1 MERRL
6 FDMKKPRQKKT
17 LLLLLYAATL
27 CFVSCSKTPRA
38 DRIFT
43 NGHIITMNEDMPE
56 AEAFASEEGFII
68 AVGTNTAIR
77 KAYPLAEE
85 VDLGGKNVMPGI
97 IESHGHMLN
106 LGRIKMRVD
115 LQGIDDPGEVV
126 QKLKERVAETA
137 PGEWIDGWGWDDGV
151 WKEQMTAI
159 GPELSAVSPDNPV
172 WFAGLH
178 GYNGWANAKALEK
191 AGITKDTPD
200 PEGGQIYKAPGTG
213 EPTGVL
219 ANAAQ
224 GLVTRLMPDLKI
236 EQREKAFE
244 IAGEE
249 LLKNGLTSV
258 HDARISRKD
267 LDALQSLRAKK
278 NLKVRYYV
286 MLDCTDEELIEPY
299 LQNGPEIDADN
310 WLTIRCIKIFQDGS
324 LGTRSALMLEPYSDA
339 PDVLGVATTSQ
350 EEIESL
356 TKRSLQAG
364 MQVAT
369 HAIGDRSNRVTLD
382 AYEASIKA
390 VPGAKDHRL
399 RIEHAQVV
407 ALEDIPR
414 FKELDI
420 ITSMQPP
427 HATSDMPWAEDRV
440 GPERIKGAYAWR
452 SFLDAGVRVPLNSD
466 FPGETLNPF
475 YGMYAAETRQTPEGK
490 PEGGWYPEQC
500 LTRKEVLYAYTVE
513 AAYSGFEE
521 HIKGQIAPGMLAD
534 FIVISDNI
542 LTIPSTALLSLEVE
556 RTYVGGQLVYSRDT
570 DRQQHTGW
578 AKPPSQYPG
587 QTNDSRRFADSAAK
601 GFRSVSA
608 RRKTSSPTR

>member
-1 MERRL
+1 MR
-6 FDMKKPRQKKT
+6 KPKLKKT
-17 LLLLLYAATL
+17 LYLLLCAAIL
-27 CFVSCSKTPRA
+27 CLVSCSRTPQA

-43 NGHIITMNEDMPE
+43 NGHIITMNEDIPE
-56 AEAFASEEGFII
+56 AEAFAVKEGFII
-68 AVGTNTAIR
+68 AVGTNAEMR
-77 KAYPLAEE
+77 KAYPRAEE
-85 VDLGGKNVMPGI
+85 VGLDGKDVMPGI

-106 LGRIKMRVD
+106 LGRIEMRID
-115 LQGIDDPGEVV
+115 LQGVNNPREVV
-126 QKLKERVAETA
+126 RKLRQRVAETT
-137 PGEWIDGWGWDDGV
+137 PGEWIEGWGWDDGA

-159 GPELSAVSPDNPV
+159 SYELSVVSPDNPV
-172 WFAGLH
+172 WFGGLH
-178 GYNGWANAKALEK
+178 GYNGWANAKALEM
-191 AGITKDTPD
+191 AGITKDTLD
-200 PEGGQIYKAPGTG
+200 PEGGKINRDPETG
-213 EPTGVL
+213 VPTGIL

-224 GLVTRLMPDLKI
+224 AIVTRLIPALTV
-236 EQREKAFE
+236 EQREKALE

-258 HDARISRKD
+258 HDARITSKD
-267 LDALQSLRAKK
+267 LDALRSLKTKK
-278 NLKVRYYV
+278 KLKVRYYV

-299 LQNGPEIDADN
+299 LQNGPEIDPEN

-339 PDVLGVATTSQ
+339 PDVLGVMTTSQ
-350 EEIESL
+350 EEIERL
-356 TKRSLQAG
+356 TTRSLQAG

-369 HAIGDRSNRVTLD
+369 HAIGDRSNRITLD
-382 AYEASIKA
+382 AYEASLRA
-390 VPGAKDHRL
+390 VPGAKDRRL
-399 RIEHAQVV
+399 RIEHAQVI

-420 ITSMQPP
+420 IASMQPP

-475 YGMYAAETRQTPEGK
+475 YGMYAAETRQTPGGK

-500 LTRKEVLYAYTVE
+500 LTREEVLYAYTVE
-513 AAYSGFEE
+513 SAYSGFEE

-542 LTIPSTALLSLEVE
+542 LTIPSKALLSLKVE
-556 RTYVGGQLVYSRDT
+556 RTFIGGQLVYSMN
-570 DRQQHTGW
+570 
-578 AKPPSQYPG
+578 AE
-587 QTNDSRRFADSAAK
+587 
-601 GFRSVSA
+601 
-608 RRKTSSPTR
+608 

>member
-1 MERRL
+1 MRNTKFE
-6 FDMKKPRQKKT
+6 KT
-17 LLLLLYAATL
+17 LYLLLCTAIFFL
-27 CFVSCSKTPRA
+27 VSCSRTGQA

-56 AEAFASEEGFII
+56 AEAFAVKEGFIT
-68 AVGTNTAIR
+68 AVGTNEEIR
-77 KAYPLAEE
+77 EAYPLAEE
-85 VDLGGKNVMPGI
+85 KDLGGKDVMPGI

-106 LGRIKMRVD
+106 LGRIEMRVD
-115 LQGIDDPGEVV
+115 LQGVNDPQEVI
-126 QKLKERVAETA
+126 QKLKERIAETN
-137 PGEWIDGWGWDDGV
+137 PGEWIEGWGWDDGA

-159 GPELSAVSPDNPV
+159 SHELSKVSSENPA

-178 GYNGWANAKALEK
+178 GYNGWANAKALEM

-200 PEGGQIYKAPGTG
+200 PEGGKIYKDPESG
-213 EPTGVL
+213 EPTGIL

-224 GLVTRLMPDLKI
+224 GMVTRLIPPLTV

-244 IAGEE
+244 IAGKE

-258 HDARISRKD
+258 HDARIASKD
-267 LDALQSLRAKK
+267 LDALRSLKAQKK
-278 NLKVRYYV
+278 LKVRYYV
-286 MLDCTDEELIEPY
+286 MLDCTDEALIEPY
-299 LQNGPEIDADN
+299 LQNGPEIDPDH
-310 WLTIRCIKIFQDGS
+310 WLTIRCIKVFQDGS
-324 LGTRSALMLEPYSDA
+324 LGTRSALMLESYSDA
-339 PDVLGVATTSQ
+339 PDVLGVSTTSQ
-350 EEIESL
+350 EEIERL
-356 TKRSLQAG
+356 TIRALQAG

-369 HAIGDRSNRVTLD
+369 HAIGDRSNRITLD
-382 AYEASIKA
+382 AYEAAIRA

-420 ITSMQPP
+420 VTSMQPP

-452 SFLDAGVRVPLNSD
+452 SFLDAGVHVPLNSD

-475 YGMYAAETRQTPEGK
+475 YGMYAAETRQTPDGK

-500 LTRKEVLYAYTVE
+500 LTREEVLYAYTVE
-513 AAYSGFEE
+513 SAYAGFEE
-521 HIKGQIAPGMLAD
+521 QIKGQIAPGMLAD

-542 LTIPSTALLSLEVE
+542 LTISSKALLSLKVE
-556 RTYVGGQLVYSRDT
+556 QTYIGGQLVYST
-570 DRQQHTGW
+570 NTG
-578 AKPPSQYPG
+578 
-587 QTNDSRRFADSAAK
+587 R
-601 GFRSVSA
+601 
-608 RRKTSSPTR
+608 

>member
-1 MERRL
+1 VKTSLFLITLLLTKRSLDGIGNKGLQMVERRL
-6 FDMKKPRQKKT
+6 FDIRKPKLKKI
-17 LLLLLYAATL
+17 LYLLLYTAIL
-27 CFVSCSKTPRA
+27 CLVSCSEKPRA
-38 DRIFT
+38 DRILT
-43 NGHIITMNEDMPE
+43 NGHVITLNEDMPE
-56 AEAFASEEGFII
+56 AEAFAVKGGFII
-68 AVGTNTAIR
+68 AAGTNAKMR
-77 KAYPLAEE
+77 EAYPLAEE
-85 VDLGGKNVMPGI
+85 VDLDGKDVMPGI

-106 LGRIKMRVD
+106 LGRIKMRID
-115 LQGIDDPGEVV
+115 LQSVNDPREVV
-126 QKLKERVAETA
+126 KKLRERVAKTN
-137 PGEWIDGWGWDDGV
+137 PGEWIDGWGWDDGA

-159 GPELSAVSPDNPV
+159 SHELSDVSPDNPV

-178 GYNGWANAKALEK
+178 GYNGWANAKALEM

-200 PEGGQIYKAPGTG
+200 PEGGKIYKNSETGT
-213 EPTGVL
+213 PTGIL

-224 GLVTRLMPDLKI
+224 SMVTRLMPPLTV
-236 EQREKAFE
+236 EQRKKAFE

-258 HDARISRKD
+258 HDARITRKD
-267 LDALQSLRAKK
+267 LDALRSLKTKK
-278 NLKVRYYV
+278 KLKVRYYV

-299 LQNGPEIDADN
+299 LQNGPEIDPDN
-310 WLTIRCIKIFQDGS
+310 WLTIRCIKVFQDGS
-324 LGTRSALMLEPYSDA
+324 LGTWSALMLEPYSDA
-339 PDVLGVATTSQ
+339 PDVLGVTTTSQ
-350 EEIESL
+350 EEIERL
-356 TKRSLQAG
+356 TIRSLKAG

-369 HAIGDRSNRVTLD
+369 HAIGDRSNRITLD

-390 VPGAKDHRL
+390 VPGAKGHRL

-420 ITSMQPP
+420 IASMQPP

-466 FPGETLNPF
+466 FPGEALNPF
-475 YGMYAAETRQTPEGK
+475 YGMYATETRQTPDGK

-500 LTRKEVLYAYTVE
+500 LTREEVLYAYTVE
-513 AAYSGFEE
+513 SAYSGFEE

-542 LTIPSTALLSLEVE
+542 LTIPSKALLSLKVE
-556 RTYVGGQLVYSRDT
+556 RTYIGGQLVYSMNAER
-570 DRQQHTGW
+570 
-578 AKPPSQYPG
+578 
-587 QTNDSRRFADSAAK
+587 
-601 GFRSVSA
+601 
-608 RRKTSSPTR
+608 

>member
-1 MERRL
+1 MRKPKL
-6 FDMKKPRQKKT
+6 KKILY
-17 LLLLLYAATL
+17 LLLCTAIL
-27 CFVSCSKTPRA
+27 CLVSCSRTPQA

-43 NGHIITMNEDMPE
+43 NGHIITMNVNMPE
-56 AEAFASEEGFII
+56 AEAFAVEEGFII
-68 AVGTNTAIR
+68 ALGTNAEMR
-77 KAYPLAEE
+77 EAYPFAEE
-85 VDLGGKNVMPGI
+85 VDLDGKDIMPGI

-106 LGRIKMRVD
+106 LGRSEMRVD
-115 LQGIDDPGEVV
+115 LQGVNDPREVV
-126 QKLKERVAETA
+126 QKLRKRVAETT
-137 PGEWIDGWGWDDGV
+137 PGEWIDGWGWDDGA

-159 GPELSAVSPDNPV
+159 SQELSSVSPDNPV

-178 GYNGWANAKALEK
+178 GYNGWANAKALDM

-200 PEGGQIYKAPGTG
+200 PEGGKIYKDSETG
-213 EPTGVL
+213 APTGIL

-224 GLVTRLMPDLKI
+224 GMVKRLMPPLTV

-258 HDARISRKD
+258 HDARITRKD
-267 LDALQSLRAKK
+267 LDALRSLKAKK
-278 NLKVRYYV
+278 KLKVRYYV

-299 LQNGPEIDADN
+299 LQNGPEIDPDN

-324 LGTRSALMLEPYSDA
+324 LGTRSALMFEPYSDA
-339 PDVLGVATTSQ
+339 PDVLGVTTTSQ
-350 EEIESL
+350 EEIERL
-356 TKRSLQAG
+356 TTRSLQAG

-369 HAIGDRSNRVTLD
+369 HAIGDRSNRITLD
-382 AYEASIKA
+382 AYEAAIRA

-420 ITSMQPP
+420 VTSMQPP

-440 GPERIKGAYAWR
+440 GSKRIKGAYAWR
-452 SFLDAGVRVPLNSD
+452 LFLDAGVRVPLNSD

-475 YGMYAAETRQTPEGK
+475 SGMYAAETRQTPKGK

-500 LTRKEVLYAYTVE
+500 LKREEVLYAYTVE
-513 AAYSGFEE
+513 SAYSGFEE
-521 HIKGQIAPGMLAD
+521 HIKGQIAPGRLAD

-542 LTIPSTALLSLEVE
+542 LTIPSMALLSLKVE
-556 RTYVGGQLVYSRDT
+556 RTYIGGRLVYSMN
-570 DRQQHTGW
+570 
-578 AKPPSQYPG
+578 A
-587 QTNDSRRFADSAAK
+587 SR
-601 GFRSVSA
+601 
-608 RRKTSSPTR
+608 

>member
-1 MERRL
+1 MRKAKL
-6 FDMKKPRQKKT
+6 KKT
-17 LLLLLYAATL
+17 LYLLLCTAIICL
-27 CFVSCSKTPRA
+27 VSCSRTSQA

-56 AEAFASEEGFII
+56 AEAFALDEGFII
-68 AVGTNTAIR
+68 AVGTNAKIR

-85 VDLGGKNVMPGI
+85 VDLGGKDVMPGI

-106 LGRIKMRVD
+106 LGRIKMRID
-115 LQGIDDPGEVV
+115 LQGINDPREVV
-126 QKLKERVAETA
+126 QKLRERVAETT
-137 PGEWIDGWGWDDGV
+137 PGEWIDGWGWDDGA

-159 GPELSAVSPDNPV
+159 SHELSTVSPDNPV
-172 WFAGLH
+172 WFGGLH
-178 GYNGWANAKALEK
+178 GYNGWANAKALEM

-200 PEGGQIYKAPGTG
+200 PEGGKIYKDPETA
-213 EPTGVL
+213 EPTGIL

-224 GLVTRLMPDLKI
+224 GMVIRLMPALTI

-258 HDARISRKD
+258 HDARITRKD
-267 LDALQSLRAKK
+267 LDALRSLKAKK
-278 NLKVRYYV
+278 KLKVRYYV

-299 LQNGPEIDADN
+299 LQNGPEIDPDN
-310 WLTIRCIKIFQDGS
+310 WLTIRCIKVFQDGS

-339 PDVLGVATTSQ
+339 PDMLGVSTTSQ
-350 EEIESL
+350 EEIERL
-356 TKRSLQAG
+356 TIRSLQAG
-364 MQVAT
+364 IQVAT
-369 HAIGDRSNRVTLD
+369 HAIGDRSNRMTLD
-382 AYEASIKA
+382 AYEASIRA

-407 ALEDIPR
+407 ALKDIPR

-420 ITSMQPP
+420 VASMQPP

-490 PEGGWYPEQC
+490 PEGGWYLEQC
-500 LTRKEVLYAYTVE
+500 LTREEVLYAYTVE
-513 AAYSGFEE
+513 SAYSGFEE

-534 FIVISDNI
+534 FIVISDDI
-542 LTIPSTALLSLEVE
+542 LTIPSKALLSLKVE
-556 RTYVGGQLVYSRDT
+556 QTYIGGQLVYSRNAE
-570 DRQQHTGW
+570 R
-578 AKPPSQYPG
+578 
-587 QTNDSRRFADSAAK
+587 
-601 GFRSVSA
+601 
-608 RRKTSSPTR
+608 

>member
-1 MERRL
+1 MRKPKL
-6 FDMKKPRQKKT
+6 KKILY
-17 LLLLLYAATL
+17 LLLCIAIL
-27 CFVSCSKTPRA
+27 CLISCSKKPQA

-56 AEAFASEEGFII
+56 AEAFAVEEGFII
-68 AVGTNTAIR
+68 AVGTNAEMR
-77 KAYPLAEE
+77 EAYPLAEE
-85 VDLGGKNVMPGI
+85 VDLDGKDVMPGI
-97 IESHGHMLN
+97 IESHGHMLS
-106 LGRIKMRVD
+106 LGRNEMRVD
-115 LQGIDDPGEVV
+115 LQGVNDPREVV
-126 QKLKERVAETA
+126 QKLRERVAETA
-137 PGEWIDGWGWDDGV
+137 PGEWIDGWGWDDGA

-159 GPELSAVSPDNPV
+159 SHELSIVSPDNPV

-178 GYNGWANAKALEK
+178 GYNGWANAKALEM
-191 AGITKDTPD
+191 AGITKDTPE
-200 PEGGQIYKAPGTG
+200 PEGGKIYKDSETG
-213 EPTGVL
+213 APTGIL

-224 GLVTRLMPDLKI
+224 GMVTRLMPPLTV

-258 HDARISRKD
+258 HDARITRKD
-267 LDALQSLRAKK
+267 LDALQSLKTKK
-278 NLKVRYYV
+278 KLKVRYYV

-299 LQNGPEIDADN
+299 LQNGPEIDPDN
-310 WLTIRCIKIFQDGS
+310 WLTIRCIKVFQDGS

-339 PDVLGVATTSQ
+339 PDVLGVTTTSQ

-356 TKRSLQAG
+356 TIRSLQAG

-369 HAIGDRSNRVTLD
+369 HAIGDRSNRITLD
-382 AYEASIKA
+382 AYEASIRA

-420 ITSMQPP
+420 VTSMQPP

-500 LTRKEVLYAYTVE
+500 LTRKEVLHAYTVE
-513 AAYSGFEE
+513 SAYSGFEE

-534 FIVISDNI
+534 FIVISDNT
-542 LTIPSTALLSLEVE
+542 LTIPSKALLSLKVE
-556 RTYVGGQLVYSRDT
+556 RTYIGGQLVYSMNAER
-570 DRQQHTGW
+570 
-578 AKPPSQYPG
+578 
-587 QTNDSRRFADSAAK
+587 
-601 GFRSVSA
+601 
-608 RRKTSSPTR
+608 

>member
-1 MERRL
+1 MAERRL
-6 FDMKKPRQKKT
+6 YDMKKTKLKKT
-17 LLLLLYAATL
+17 LCLLLCAAIL
-27 CFVSCSKTPRA
+27 CLVSCSRKPQA

-56 AEAFASEEGFII
+56 AEAFAVKEGFII
-68 AVGTNTAIR
+68 AAGTNAEMR

-85 VDLGGKNVMPGI
+85 VDLDGKDAMPGI

-106 LGRIKMRVD
+106 LGRSEMRVD
-115 LQGIDDPGEVV
+115 LQGVNDPREVV
-126 QKLKERVAETA
+126 QKLRERVAETA
-137 PGEWIDGWGWDDGV
+137 PGEWIDGWGWDDGA

-159 GPELSAVSPDNPV
+159 SHELSTVSPDNPV

-178 GYNGWANAKALEK
+178 GYNGWANAKALEM

-200 PEGGQIYKAPGTG
+200 PEGGKIYKDPRTG
-213 EPTGVL
+213 APTGIL

-224 GLVTRLMPDLKI
+224 GMATRLMPPLTI
-236 EQREKAFE
+236 EQREKAYD

-258 HDARISRKD
+258 HDARITRKD
-267 LDALQSLRAKK
+267 LDALKSLKAKNK
-278 NLKVRYYV
+278 LKVRYYV

-299 LQNGPEIDADN
+299 LKNGPEVDPDN
-310 WLTIRCIKIFQDGS
+310 WLTIRCIKVFQDGS

-339 PDVLGVATTSQ
+339 PGVLGVTTTSQ
-350 EEIESL
+350 EEIERL
-356 TKRSLQAG
+356 TIRALKAG

-369 HAIGDRSNRVTLD
+369 HAIGDRSNRITLD
-382 AYEASIKA
+382 AYEGAIRA

-414 FKELDI
+414 FKKLDI
-420 ITSMQPP
+420 VTSMQPP

-452 SFLDAGVRVPLNSD
+452 SFLDAGIRVPLNSD

-500 LTRKEVLYAYTVE
+500 LTRKEVLHAYTVE
-513 AAYSGFEE
+513 SAYAGFEE

-542 LTIPSTALLSLEVE
+542 LTIPSKALLSLKVE
-556 RTYVGGQLVYSRDT
+556 RTYIGGQLVYSMN
-570 DRQQHTGW
+570 
-578 AKPPSQYPG
+578 A
-587 QTNDSRRFADSAAK
+587 SR
-601 GFRSVSA
+601 
-608 RRKTSSPTR
+608 

>member
-1 MERRL
+1 MRKSKL
-6 FDMKKPRQKKT
+6 KKT
-17 LLLLLYAATL
+17 VYLLLCTAIL
-27 CFVSCSKTPRA
+27 CLVSCSRSLQA

-43 NGHIITMNEDMPE
+43 NGHIITMNEDMLE
-56 AEAFASEEGFII
+56 AEAFAIEEGFITAI
-68 AVGTNTAIR
+68 GTNAEIR
-77 KAYPLAEE
+77 EAYPLSEE
-85 VDLGGKNVMPGI
+85 VDLGGKDVMPGI

-115 LQGIDDPGEVV
+115 LQGVSDPREVV
-126 QKLKERVAETA
+126 QKLRECVAETP
-137 PGEWIDGWGWDDGV
+137 PGEWIEGWGWDDGA
-151 WKEQMTAI
+151 WKEQMIAI
-159 GPELSAVSPDNPV
+159 SQELSSVSPDNPV

-178 GYNGWANAKALEK
+178 GYNGWANAKALEM

-200 PEGGQIYKAPGTG
+200 PEGGKIHKDSQTG
-213 EPTGVL
+213 EPTGIL

-224 GLVTRLMPDLKI
+224 GLVTRLMPALRV

-258 HDARISRKD
+258 YDARITSKD
-267 LDALQSLRAKK
+267 LDALRSLKAKK
-278 NLKVRYYV
+278 RLKVRYYV

-299 LQNGPEIDADN
+299 LQNGPEIDPDN

-339 PDVLGVATTSQ
+339 PDVLGVTTTSQ
-350 EEIESL
+350 DEIEKL
-356 TKRSLQAG
+356 TIRALQAG

-369 HAIGDRSNRVTLD
+369 HAIGDRSNRITLD
-382 AYEASIKA
+382 AYEAAIKA

-414 FKELDI
+414 FKELDT

-427 HATSDMPWAEDRV
+427 HATSDIPWAEERV

-452 SFLDAGVRVPLNSD
+452 SFLDVGVHVPFNSD

-500 LTRKEVLYAYTVE
+500 LTREEVLHAYTVE
-513 AAYSGFEE
+513 SAYSGFEE

-542 LTIPSTALLSLEVE
+542 LTIPSKALLSLKVE
-556 RTYVGGQLVYSRDT
+556 RTYVGGQLVYSMNAER
-570 DRQQHTGW
+570 
-578 AKPPSQYPG
+578 
-587 QTNDSRRFADSAAK
+587 
-601 GFRSVSA
+601 
-608 RRKTSSPTR
+608 

>member
-1 MERRL
+1 MR
-6 FDMKKPRQKKT
+6 KPELKKT
-17 LLLLLYAATL
+17 LYLLLCTAIL
-27 CFVSCSKTPRA
+27 CLVSCNRKPQA

-56 AEAFASEEGFII
+56 AEAFAIKEGFIT
-68 AVGTNTAIR
+68 AVGTNAEMR
-77 KAYPLAEE
+77 EAYPLAEE
-85 VDLGGKNVMPGI
+85 VDLDGKDVMPGI

-106 LGRIKMRVD
+106 LGRSKMRVD
-115 LQGIDDPGEVV
+115 LQGVNDPREVIE
-126 QKLKERVAETA
+126 KLRERVAETA
-137 PGEWIDGWGWDDGV
+137 PGEWIDGWGWDDGA
-151 WKEQMTAI
+151 WKEQMTAVSQ
-159 GPELSAVSPDNPV
+159 ELSTVSPDNPV

-178 GYNGWANAKALEK
+178 GYNGWANAKALEM

-200 PEGGQIYKAPGTG
+200 PEGGKIYKDSATG
-213 EPTGVL
+213 APTGIL

-224 GLVTRLMPDLKI
+224 GMVTRLMPALTV

-244 IAGEE
+244 MAGEE

-258 HDARISRKD
+258 HDARITRKD
-267 LDALQSLRAKK
+267 LDALRSLKAKK
-278 NLKVRYYV
+278 KLKVRYYV

-299 LQNGPEIDADN
+299 LQNGPEIDPDN
-310 WLTIRCIKIFQDGS
+310 WLNIRCIKIFQDGS

-339 PDVLGVATTSQ
+339 PDVLGVTTTSQ
-350 EEIESL
+350 EEIERL
-356 TKRSLQAG
+356 TIRALQAG

-369 HAIGDRSNRVTLD
+369 HAIGDRSNRITLD
-382 AYEASIKA
+382 AYEAAIRA

-414 FKELDI
+414 FKELGI
-420 ITSMQPP
+420 VTSMQPP

-475 YGMYAAETRQTPEGK
+475 SGMYAAETRQTPEGK

-500 LTRKEVLYAYTVE
+500 LTREEVLYAYTAE
-513 AAYSGFEE
+513 SAYSGFEE
-521 HIKGQIAPGMLAD
+521 HLKGQIAPGMLAD

-542 LTIPSTALLSLEVE
+542 LTVPSKALLSLKVE
-556 RTYVGGQLVYSRDT
+556 RTYIGGQLVYSMN
-570 DRQQHTGW
+570 
-578 AKPPSQYPG
+578 A
-587 QTNDSRRFADSAAK
+587 SR
-601 GFRSVSA
+601 
-608 RRKTSSPTR
+608 

>member
-1 MERRL
+1 MRKPTL
-6 FDMKKPRQKKT
+6 KKISY
-17 LLLLLYAATL
+17 LLLCVAIL
-27 CFVSCSKTPRA
+27 CLVSCTRKPQA
-38 DRIFT
+38 DHIFT

-56 AEAFASEEGFII
+56 AEAFAIKEGFIT
-68 AVGTNTAIR
+68 AVGTNAEMR

-85 VDLGGKNVMPGI
+85 VDLGRKDVMPGI

-106 LGRIKMRVD
+106 LGRSKMRVD
-115 LQGIDDPGEVV
+115 LQGVNDPREVV
-126 QKLKERVAETA
+126 QKLRDRVTETD
-137 PGEWIDGWGWDDGV
+137 PGEWIDGWGWDDGA

-159 GPELSAVSPDNPV
+159 SHELSTVSADNPV

-178 GYNGWANAKALEK
+178 GYNGWANAKALEV
-191 AGITKDTPD
+191 AGITKETPD
-200 PEGGQIYKAPGTG
+200 PEGGKIYKDPETG
-213 EPTGVL
+213 APTGIL

-224 GLVTRLMPDLKI
+224 GLVTRLLPPLSV

-258 HDARISRKD
+258 HDARITRKD
-267 LDALQSLRAKK
+267 LGALRSLKAKK
-278 NLKVRYYV
+278 KLKVRYYV
-286 MLDCTDEELIEPY
+286 MFDCTDEELIEPY
-299 LQNGPEIDADN
+299 LQNGPEIDPDN

-339 PDVLGVATTSQ
+339 PDVLGVTTTSQ
-350 EEIESL
+350 EEIERL
-356 TKRSLQAG
+356 TVRALKAG

-369 HAIGDRSNRVTLD
+369 HAIGDRSNRITLD
-382 AYEASIKA
+382 AYEAAIRA
-390 VPGAKDHRL
+390 VPGVKDHRL

-420 ITSMQPP
+420 VTSMQPP

-440 GPERIKGAYAWR
+440 GPERITGAYAWR

-475 YGMYAAETRQTPEGK
+475 FGMYAAETRQNPEGK

-513 AAYSGFEE
+513 SVYSGFEE
-521 HIKGQIAPGMLAD
+521 HIKGKIAPGMLAD

-542 LTIPSTALLSLEVE
+542 LTIPSKALLSLKVE
-556 RTYVGGQLVYSRDT
+556 RTYIGGQLVYSMK
-570 DRQQHTGW
+570 
-578 AKPPSQYPG
+578 A
-587 QTNDSRRFADSAAK
+587 SR
-601 GFRSVSA
+601 
-608 RRKTSSPTR
+608 

>member
-1 MERRL
+1 MR
-6 FDMKKPRQKKT
+6 KPELKKT
-17 LLLLLYAATL
+17 LYLLLCTAIL
-27 CFVSCSKTPRA
+27 CLVSCSRTPQA

-56 AEAFASEEGFII
+56 AEAFAVEEGFII
-68 AVGTNTAIR
+68 AVGTNAEMR
-77 KAYPLAEE
+77 EAYPLAEE
-85 VDLGGKNVMPGI
+85 VDLDGKDVMPGI

-106 LGRIKMRVD
+106 LGRSKMRVD
-115 LQGIDDPGEVV
+115 LQGVNDPREVIE
-126 QKLKERVAETA
+126 KLRERVAETA
-137 PGEWIDGWGWDDGV
+137 PGEWIDGWGWDDGA
-151 WKEQMTAI
+151 WKEQMTAVSQ
-159 GPELSAVSPDNPV
+159 ELSTVSPDNPV

-178 GYNGWANAKALEK
+178 GYNGWANAKALEM

-200 PEGGQIYKAPGTG
+200 PEGGKIYKDSATG
-213 EPTGVL
+213 APTGIL

-224 GLVTRLMPDLKI
+224 GMVTRLMPALTV

-244 IAGEE
+244 MAGEE

-258 HDARISRKD
+258 HDARITRKD
-267 LDALQSLRAKK
+267 LDALRSLKAKK
-278 NLKVRYYV
+278 KLKVRYYV

-299 LQNGPEIDADN
+299 LQNGPEIDPDN
-310 WLTIRCIKIFQDGS
+310 WLNIRCIKIFQDGS

-339 PDVLGVATTSQ
+339 PDVLGVTTTSQ
-350 EEIESL
+350 EEIERL
-356 TKRSLQAG
+356 TIRALQAG

-369 HAIGDRSNRVTLD
+369 HAIGDRSNRITLD
-382 AYEASIKA
+382 AYEAAIRA

-414 FKELDI
+414 FKELGI
-420 ITSMQPP
+420 VTSMQPP

-475 YGMYAAETRQTPEGK
+475 SGMYAAETRQTPEGK

-500 LTRKEVLYAYTVE
+500 LTREEVLYAYTAE
-513 AAYSGFEE
+513 SAYSGFEE
-521 HIKGQIAPGMLAD
+521 HLKGQIAPGMLAD

-542 LTIPSTALLSLEVE
+542 LTVPSKALLSLKVE
-556 RTYVGGQLVYSRDT
+556 RTYIGGQLVYSMN
-570 DRQQHTGW
+570 
-578 AKPPSQYPG
+578 A
-587 QTNDSRRFADSAAK
+587 SR
-601 GFRSVSA
+601 
-608 RRKTSSPTR
+608 

>member
-1 MERRL
+1 MKEGRKEV
-6 FDMKKPRQKKT
+6 FDMRKLKLEKT
-17 LLLLLYAATL
+17 FVLLLCTAIL
-27 CFVSCSKTPRA
+27 CLVSCSRTPQA

-43 NGHIITMNEDMPE
+43 NGHIITMNKDMPE
-56 AEAFASEEGFII
+56 AEAFSVDEGFIT
-68 AVGTNTAIR
+68 AVGTNAEIR
-77 KAYPLAEE
+77 GAYPLAEE
-85 VDLGGKNVMPGI
+85 VDLGGKDVMPGI

-115 LQGIDDPGEVV
+115 LQGIDDPQEII
-126 QKLKERVAETA
+126 QKLRERVAETD
-137 PGEWIDGWGWDDGV
+137 PGEWVDGWGWDDGA

-159 GPELSAVSPDNPV
+159 SHELSAVSPDNPV

-178 GYNGWANAKALEK
+178 GYNGWANAKALEM
-191 AGITKDTPD
+191 ANITRDTPD
-200 PEGGQIYKAPGTG
+200 PEGGKIYKDSETG
-213 EPTGVL
+213 EPTGIL

-224 GLVTRLMPDLKI
+224 RMVTRLMPRLTI

-258 HDARISRKD
+258 HDARITRKD
-267 LDALQSLRAKK
+267 LDALRSLKAKQK
-278 NLKVRYYV
+278 LKVRYYL

-299 LQNGPEIDADN
+299 LQNGPEIDTDN

-324 LGTRSALMLEPYSDA
+324 LGTRSALMLEPYSDS
-339 PDVLGVATTSQ
+339 PDVFGVTTTSQ
-350 EEIESL
+350 EEIERL
-356 TKRSLQAG
+356 TTRSLQAG

-369 HAIGDRSNRVTLD
+369 HAIGDRSNRITLD
-382 AYEASIKA
+382 AYEASIRA
-390 VPGAKDHRL
+390 VPDAKDHRL

-407 ALEDIPR
+407 ALEDISR

-420 ITSMQPP
+420 VTSMQPP

-475 YGMYAAETRQTPEGK
+475 YGMYAAETRQTPDGK

-500 LTRKEVLYAYTVE
+500 LTREEVLYAYTVE
-513 AAYSGFEE
+513 SAYSGFEE
-521 HIKGQIAPGMLAD
+521 QIKGQIAPGMLAD
-534 FIVISDNI
+534 FIVLSDNV
-542 LTIPSTALLSLEVE
+542 LTIPSKALLSLKVE
-556 RTYVGGQLVYSRDT
+556 RTYVGGQLVYSMNAER
-570 DRQQHTGW
+570 
-578 AKPPSQYPG
+578 
-587 QTNDSRRFADSAAK
+587 
-601 GFRSVSA
+601 
-608 RRKTSSPTR
+608 